1 MSDIS
6 RGGRTV
12 RKMGALTA
20 GILLALLACSVDHG
34 LEPIRSKIGGRV
46 FIAGDRNPDLTDEVR
61 VAVLKK
67 FPPKDITELT
77 FSEILFG
84 NSDQPPDT
92 VPWEIYLE
100 PGSYEIAAVIWKA
113 NNESWNISDIIGMWG
128 GQFLGDQLIPP
139 FPFVPI
145 VLDGS
150 RSVVDTI
157 DIRANLNRVNRDA
170 VIEGTVTF
178 RGTWPSNT
186 GVVGIG
192 AFSEIPEPG
201 NVLDYLLKNLA
212 LDYSVPTF
220 TDRAAYR
227 LRVRS
232 TEKIR
237 YLALMWINDAYD
249 FGAIEDIGSSRDPA
263 DPSLPGSVDPSGKRV
278 TGVDITVDFPAAFGG
293 GE

>member
-1 MSDIS
+1 MTDRERS
-6 RGGRTV
+6 GHPV
-12 RKMGALTA
+12 RKAKTLSA
-20 GILLALLACSVDHG
+20 VFLLVLLACSVDHG
-34 LEPIRSKIGGRV
+34 LEPIRSRISGRV
-46 FIAGDRNPDLTDEVR
+46 FFTGDANPTITDEVR

-77 FSEILFG
+77 FSEIVFG

-113 NNESWNISDIIGMWG
+113 HNQSWNISDIIGMWG

-145 VLDGS
+145 ELRGS
-150 RSVVDTI
+150 RSVVDSI
-157 DIRANLNRVNRDA
+157 DITANLNRVNRDGL
-170 VIEGTVTF
+170 IEGTLTF
-178 RGTWPSNT
+178 LGEWPANT

-192 AFSEIPEPG
+192 AFSEVPEPG

-220 TDRAAYR
+220 TGSASYR

-232 TEKIR
+232 TEAIR
-237 YLALMWINDAYD
+237 YVALMWINDAFD
-249 FGAIEDIGSSRDPA
+249 FGAIRDIGSYRDPA
-263 DPSLPGSVDPSGKRV
+263 DPSRPGSVDATSLHV
-278 TGVDITVDFPAAFGG
+278 SGVDITVDFAGASGG
-293 GE
+293 GA

>member
-1 MSDIS
+1 MTHSN
-6 RGGRTV
+6 RTGR
-12 RKMGALTA
+12 RARRA
-20 GILLALLACSVDHG
+20 GTLAAATCLALLACTVDHG
-34 LEPIRSKIGGRV
+34 LEPIRSKISGRV
-46 FIAGDRNPDLTDEVR
+46 FFAGDANPDITDEVR

-77 FSEILFG
+77 FSEIIFG

-113 NNESWNISDIIGMWG
+113 HNQSWNISDIIGMWG
-128 GQFLGDQLIPP
+128 GQFIGDQLIPP

-145 VLDGS
+145 ELKNS

-157 DIRANLNRVNRDA
+157 DIRANLNRVNRDGL
-170 VIEGTVTF
+170 IEGTLTF
-178 RGTWPSNT
+178 TGEWPANT

-192 AFSEIPEPG
+192 AFSEIPKSG
-201 NVLDYLLKNLA
+201 DVFDYLLKNIA

-220 TDRAAYR
+220 TGSASYR

-232 TEKIR
+232 TETIK
-237 YLALMWINDAYD
+237 YVALMWINNAFD
-249 FGAIEDIGSSRDPA
+249 FGGIRDIGFYRNPA
-263 DPSLPGSVDPSGKRV
+263 NPSQPGSVNLAGKHV
-278 TGVDITVDFPAAFGG
+278 TGIDIRVDFAAAFGG
-293 GE
+293 GT

>member
-1 MSDIS
+1 MTRIGQ
-6 RGGRTV
+6 GGRTARQSGLV
-12 RKMGALTA
+12 AA
-20 GILLALLACSVDHG
+20 GLLLALLACSVDHG

-46 FIAGDRNPDLTDEVR
+46 FFYGDKNPDLTDEVR

-128 GQFLGDQLIPP
+128 GQFIGDQLIPP
-139 FPFVPI
+139 FPFVP
-145 VLDGS
+145 VTLAGS

-170 VIEGTVTF
+170 VVEGSITF
-178 RGTWPSNT
+178 AGAWPSNT
-186 GVVGIG
+186 GVVGIA
-192 AFSEIPEPG
+192 AFSRIPEPG
-201 NVLDYLLKNLA
+201 NVMDYLLKNIA

-220 TDRAAYR
+220 TERATYR

-232 TEKIR
+232 TERIR
-237 YLALMWINDAYD
+237 YLALMWINDSFQFD
-249 FGAIEDIGSSRDPA
+249 AIRDIGSYRDPA
-263 DPSLPGSVDPSGKRV
+263 DPSLPGSIDPSGRRV
-278 TGVDITVDFPAAFGG
+278 TGVDITVDFASVFGG
-293 GE
+293 GR